1 VPVSPRVFML
11 GSHQPED
18 PEMIVS
24 ILIMENLYHGKNSK
38 LLDPRGM
45 FIVQGRDIIR
55 IWVGSQIPPANLQ
68 SYREYAEK
76 YIKIL

>member
-1 VPVSPRVFML
+1 
-11 GSHQPED
+11 
-18 PEMIVS
+18 MIVS

-45 FIVQGRDIIR
+45 FIIQGRDTIR
-55 IWVGSQIPPANLQ
+55 VWVGSQIPPTNLKP
-68 SYREYAEK
+68 YRDCAEK